1 MKLIFTLH
9 VIFSYL
15 FIVYAYKPVFLMHGI
30 MTGSLSMDLIKTRIE
45 EKHPGTV
52 VYNTDRFGGWSSLEN
67 MWYQTQEIGK
77 DLLNITKQHPD
88 GIHVLGYSQGA
99 LLARTILQTFP
110 EHNVH
115 NFISLS
121 GPQAGQYGK

>member
-45 EKHPGTV
+45 EV
-52 VYNTDRFGGWSSLEN
+52 SIFSLFFLSN
-67 MWYQTQEIGK
+67 SI
-77 DLLNITKQHPD
+77 LLFFN
-88 GIHVLGYSQGA
+88 
-99 LLARTILQTFP
+99 
-110 EHNVH
+110 
-115 NFISLS
+115 
-121 GPQAGQYGK
+121 

>member
-45 EKHPGTV
+45 EV
-52 VYNTDRFGGWSSLEN
+52 SIFSL
-67 MWYQTQEIGK
+67 
-77 DLLNITKQHPD
+77 
-88 GIHVLGYSQGA
+88 
-99 LLARTILQTFP
+99 F
-110 EHNVH
+110 
-115 NFISLS
+115 F
-121 GPQAGQYGK
+121 QAIAYYYFLIIETSRNSCVQY